1 MSMSDSSKTRR
12 DFLAQSLAAL
22 TVAGASMKEATA
34 AAPEAQRKL
43 TDFDE
48 QVKPLLAQMSLEEKV
63 GQMSQPDQMFLQ
75 SIDHIEKYHFGSLLS
90 GGDSDPK
97 SGNDLM
103 SWTELCDSYQARALK
118 AKPRI
123 PLLYGID
130 AVHGNNNVIGATLPP
145 QNIGLGCTRD
155 AKLVEKLSVIT
166 AEEVRAIGANWAF
179 APCVTVPQDIRW
191 GRTYEGYSENPDVV
205 KGLGEAAT
213 HGLQNGGLNNPLAVL
228 GCAKHYVGDGS
239 TSFGTGLPKQGGSN
253 FPLDQGNS
261 KIDEATLRKIALP
274 GYITCLRAGVASIM
288 PSYSSWN
295 GIRCSAS
302 KKLLTDLL
310 KTELGFE
317 GFLISDYAA
326 LQELPGSY
334 KEQIATS
341 INAGMD
347 MVMIPEHYQEF
358 ISLLLA
364 NVKAGTVP
372 RSRIDDA
379 VTRILR
385 VKFAMGMMDP
395 SRPQLADRNLHKSF
409 GSLEHRAVAREAV
422 RKSLVLVQNNNK
434 VLPLKKNVGHIHV
447 AGKSADDLGNQC
459 GGWTVQWQGKSGT
472 QVPGTTVLAAVKK
485 TVSSATKVTTSVD
498 GSGAA
503 GANVGIVVIGETPY
517 AEMEGDRTDLRIA
530 AEDVAAVEAVKKAGI
545 PVVVVLF
552 SGRPMVIDAILG
564 KADAIVAAWL
574 PGSEGEGITD
584 VLFGDSKPT
593 GKLSYTWPS
602 GDSTSFHIGDPGYK
616 TLYKF
621 GYGLGY

>member
-1 MSMSDSSKTRR
+1 M
-12 DFLAQSLAAL
+12 
-22 TVAGASMKEATA
+22 
-34 AAPEAQRKL
+34 
-43 TDFDE
+43 
-48 QVKPLLAQMSLEEKV
+48 KPLLEQMSLEEKV
-63 GQMSQPDQMFLQ
+63 GQMSQPDQMYLQ
-75 SIDHIEKYHFGSLLS
+75 SIDDIEKYHFGSLLS

-97 SGNDLM
+97 SGNDLK
-103 SWTELCDSYQARALK
+103 SWTELCDTYQARALK
-118 AKPRI
+118 VKPRI

-205 KGLGEAAT
+205 KVLGEAAV

-228 GCAKHYVGDGS
+228 ACAKHYVGDGS
-239 TSFGTGLPKQGGSN
+239 TSFGTGKPNGPGSK
-253 FPLDQGNS
+253 FPLDQGDS
-261 KIDEATLRKIALP
+261 KIDEATLRKVALP
-274 GYITCLRAGVASIM
+274 GYITSLRAGVGSIM

-295 GIRCSAS
+295 GVKCSAS
-302 KKLLTDLL
+302 KKLLTNLL

-347 MVMIPEHYQEF
+347 MVMIPQHYQEF

-372 RSRIDDA
+372 QSRIDDA

-395 SRPQLADRNLHKSF
+395 GRPQLTDRNLHKSF
-409 GSLEHRAVAREAV
+409 GSPEHRAVAREAV

-434 VLPLKKNVGHIHV
+434 VLPLKKSVGHIHV

-459 GGWTVQWQGKSGT
+459 GGWTVQWQGK
-472 QVPGTTVLAAVKK
+472 AV
-485 TVSSATKVTTSVD
+485 TRCPAQPCWPRS
-498 GSGAA
+498 
-503 GANVGIVVIGETPY
+503 
-517 AEMEGDRTDLRIA
+517 RR
-530 AEDVAAVEAVKKAGI
+530 
-545 PVVVVLF
+545 LF
-552 SGRPMVIDAILG
+552 
-564 KADAIVAAWL
+564 L
-574 PGSEGEGITD
+574 P
-584 VLFGDSKPT
+584 P
-593 GKLSYTWPS
+593 PR
-602 GDSTSFHIGDPGYK
+602 
-616 TLYKF
+616 
-621 GYGLGY
+621 

>member
-1 MSMSDSSKTRR
+1 MSDSSTTRR

-22 TVAGASMKEATA
+22 TVVGGSPAEASA
-34 AAPEAQRKL
+34 AVPEGQQKL
-43 TDFDE
+43 AEFDK
-48 QVKPLLAQMSLEEKV
+48 QVKPLLAQLTLDEKV
-63 GQMSQPDQMFLQ
+63 GQMSQPDQMFLK
-75 SIDHIEKYHFGSLLS
+75 SIDDIETYHFGSLLS

-103 SWTELCDSYQARALK
+103 SWTELYDKYQARALQ

-130 AVHGNNNVIGATLPP
+130 AVHGNNNVIGATLFP

-155 AKLVEKLSVIT
+155 AKLVEKIAVIT
-166 AEEVRAIGANWAF
+166 AEEVRAIGVNWGF

-205 KGLGEAAT
+205 KVLGEAAVR
-213 HGLQNGGLNNPLAVL
+213 GLQNGGLNNPLAVL

-239 TSFGTGLPKQGGSN
+239 TSFGTGRPKGPTEH
-253 FPLDQGNS
+253 FPLDQGDS
-261 KIDEATLRKIALP
+261 QIDEATLRKICLP
-274 GYITCLRAGVASIM
+274 GYVTSLRAGVGSIM

-295 GIRCSAS
+295 GVKCSAS
-302 KKLLTDLL
+302 RKLLTDLL

-317 GFLISDYAA
+317 GFVISDYGA
-326 LQELPGSY
+326 LNDLPGSY
-334 KEQIATS
+334 KEKIATS

-358 ISLLLA
+358 ITLLLE

-372 RSRIDDA
+372 QSRIDDA

-385 VKFAMGMMDP
+385 VKFAMGMMDAKR
-395 SRPQLADRNLHKSF
+395 SQLADRSLHKSF
-409 GSLEHRAVAREAV
+409 GSAEHRAVAREAV

-434 VLPLKKNVGHIHV
+434 VLPLKKGVGHIHV

-459 GGWTVQWQGKSGT
+459 GGWTIQWQGKSGT

-485 TVSSATKVTTSVD
+485 AVSSATKVTTSVD

-517 AEMEGDRTDLRIA
+517 AEMMGDRTDLKLA
-530 AEDVAAVEAVKKAGI
+530 PEDVAAVEAVKSSGI

-574 PGSEGEGITD
+574 PGSEGEGVTD
-584 VLFGDSKPT
+584 VLFGDTKPT
-593 GKLSYTWPS
+593 GKLSFTWPS

>member
-1 MSMSDSSKTRR
+1 MN
-12 DFLAQSLAAL
+12 
-22 TVAGASMKEATA
+22 EATA
-34 AAPEAQRKL
+34 AVPEAQRKL
-43 TDFDE
+43 ADFDK
-48 QVKPLLAQMSLEEKV
+48 QVKPLLAQLTLEEKV
-63 GQMSQPDQMFLQ
+63 GQMSQPDQMFLK
-75 SIDHIEKYHFGSLLS
+75 SIDDIEKYHFGSLLS

-97 SGNDLM
+97 SGNDLL
-103 SWTELCDSYQARALK
+103 SWTELYDKYQARALQ

-130 AVHGNNNVIGATLPP
+130 AVHGNNNVIGATLFP

-155 AKLVEKLSVIT
+155 AKLVEKTSAIT
-166 AEEVRAIGANWAF
+166 AEEVRAIGVNWAF
-179 APCVTVPQDIRW
+179 APCVTIPQDIRW
-191 GRTYEGYSENPDVV
+191 GRTYEGYSESPDVV
-205 KGLGEAAT
+205 KVLGEAAV
-213 HGLQNGGLNNPLAVL
+213 HGLQNGGRSNPLAVL
-228 GCAKHYVGDGS
+228 GCAKHYIGDGS
-239 TSFGTGLPKQGGSN
+239 TSLGTGRPKGPN
-253 FPLDQGNS
+253 EHFPLDQGDS
-261 KIDEATLRKIALP
+261 QIDEATLRKICLP
-274 GYITCLRAGVASIM
+274 GYITALRAGVGSIM

-295 GIRCSAS
+295 GVKCSAS

-317 GFLISDYAA
+317 GFLISDYGA
-326 LQELPGSY
+326 LNDLPGTY
-334 KEQIATS
+334 KEKIATS

-358 ISLLLA
+358 ISLLLE
-364 NVKAGTVP
+364 NVRAGTVP
-372 RSRIDDA
+372 QSRIDDA

-385 VKFAMGMMDP
+385 VKFAMDMMDP
-395 SRPQLADRNLHKSF
+395 KRSQLADRDLHKNF
-409 GSLEHRAVAREAV
+409 GSAEHRAVAREAV

-434 VLPLKKNVGHIHV
+434 VLPVKKNVGHIHL

-459 GGWTVQWQGKSGT
+459 GGWTIQWQGKSGA
-472 QVPGTTVLAAVKK
+472 QVPGTTVLAAVRKA
-485 TVSSATKVTTSVD
+485 VSSATKVTASMD

-503 GANVGIVVIGETPY
+503 GADIGIVVIGETPY
-517 AEMEGDRTDLRIA
+517 AEMMGDRTDLKLA
-530 AEDVAAVEAVKKAGI
+530 PEDVAAVEAVKKAGV

-564 KADAIVAAWL
+564 KADAIIAAWL

-593 GKLSYTWPS
+593 GKLSFTWPS